1 MSIVREIL
9 LWVSRSNWLAVKL
22 PKTRF
27 VRRASRRF
35 MPGESLDD
43 ALAECRVVQD
53 AQMATIITL
62 LGENVTSE
70 TEAAEVTH
78 HYLQAMTQISDRG
91 LGTVISVKPT
101 QLGLDI
107 SPEIAYSNLESLTE
121 HARALS
127 TFIWIDVE
135 GSVYL
140 DVTLDLYRR
149 LLSSYKE
156 VGLAMQAYLYR
167 TADDLEALLPLG
179 PTIRLVKGA
188 YAESTDIAWP
198 AKSDVD
204 ANYLALSKRMLADDA
219 LDAGARP
226 AFATHDPIMID
237 LILSE
242 VRQRK
247 IPSDKYEFQMLYG
260 IGREAQG
267 SLVSDG
273 NVLCILIS
281 YGDAWFPWYMRRLAE
296 RPANI
301 WFLVRSLFKS

>member
-1 MSIVREIL
+1 MSIIREIL
-9 LWVSRSNWLAVKL
+9 LWASRSNWLAVKL
-22 PKTRF
+22 PKTRV
-27 VRRASRRF
+27 VRRASKRF
-35 MPGESLDD
+35 MPGERLDD

-53 AQMATIITL
+53 AHRGTIITL

-70 TEAAEVTH
+70 AEATEVTQ
-78 HYLQAMTQISDRG
+78 HYLLAMTQIADQG
-91 LGTVISVKPT
+91 LGAVISVKPT

-107 SPEIAYSNLESLTE
+107 SPELAYDNLTCLTE
-121 HARALS
+121 HARTLS
-127 TFIWIDVE
+127 TFLWIDME
-135 GSVYL
+135 GSAYL
-140 DVTLDLYRR
+140 DATLDLYGR
-149 LLSSYKE
+149 LLSSYRG

-188 YAESTDIAWP
+188 YAESAEIAWP

-204 ANYLALSKRMLADDA
+204 ANYLALSKRMLAEDA

-226 AFATHDPIMID
+226 AFATHDPTMIN
-237 LILSE
+237 LILAE
-242 VRQRK
+242 VRKRN
-247 IPSDKYEFQMLYG
+247 IPADKYEFQMLYG

-267 SLVSDG
+267 VLVDG
-273 NVLCILIS
+273 GSVLCILIS

-296 RPANI
+296 RPANV